1 MLRSLYS
8 GVSGLKN
15 HQYRMDIIG
24 NNIANV
30 NTVAFKS
37 SRVVFEDIYSQTLQP
52 ASAPTTTTGGSNA
65 QQVGLGVGMS
75 AVDMLFTR
83 TGSSYTGNALDV
95 SIEGDGF
102 FAVRDSTSTTE
113 EGSLFTRAG
122 NLKRDNNGNLVTSDG
137 DFVMCWRDT
146 DNDATTPDVQAIL
159 NIPDTYTDVSIDKNG
174 VISGVDENDTKQTI
188 GTLVLATF
196 SNQQGLEKIGGS
208 LYQRTAN
215 SGDPTYVVPGE
226 SGAATINPGALE
238 MSNVDL
244 AQEFTDMII
253 TQRGF
258 QANSRIIT
266 TSDQLLEELVNLK
279 RS

>member
-30 NTVAFKS
+30 NTVAYKS

-52 ASAPTTTTGGSNA
+52 ASSPTATTGGANA

-83 TGSSYTGNALDV
+83 TGSSYTGNMLDV

-102 FAVRDSTSTTE
+102 FAVRDTTA
-113 EGSLFTRAG
+113 SLEPTAQFTRAG
-122 NLKRDNNGNLVTSDG
+122 NFKKDNNGNLVTSDG
-137 DFVMCWRDT
+137 KFVMCWVD
-146 DNDATTPDVQAIL
+146 DDANPATPNVQGVL
-159 NIPDTYTDVSIDKNG
+159 NVPAAYTNLAIDKNG
-174 VISGVDENDTKQTI
+174 VVSAIDGTGTKRVL

-196 SNQQGLEKIGGS
+196 NNQEGLEKVGGS
-208 LYQRTAN
+208 LYERTAN
-215 SGDPTYVVPGE
+215 SGDPSYVYPGTA
-226 SGAATINPGALE
+226 GTATINPGALE

-244 AQEFTDMII
+244 SQEFTDMII

-266 TSDQLLEELVNLK
+266 TSDSLLEELVNLK
-279 RS
+279 R

>member
-1 MLRSLYS
+1 
-8 GVSGLKN
+8 
-15 HQYRMDIIG
+15 MDIIG

-30 NTVAFKS
+30 NTVAFKA
-37 SRVVFEDIYSQTLQP
+37 SRVVFEDIYSQTLRP
-52 ASAPTTTTGGSNA
+52 AAAPTATTGGSNA
-65 QQVGLGVGMS
+65 MQVGLGVGIS

-83 TGSSYTGNALDV
+83 TGSSYTGKPLDV

-102 FAVRDSTSTTE
+102 FVVRPSSDAP
-113 EGSLFTRAG
+113 EGASLFTRVG
-122 NLKRDNNGNLVTSDG
+122 NLKRDPNGNLVTSNG
-137 DFVMCWRDT
+137 DFVMCWV
-146 DNDATTPDVQAIL
+146 DADDDPSVL
-159 NIPDTYTDVSIDKNG
+159 NIPATYTGISVDKNG
-174 VISGVDENDTKQTI
+174 VISGIDGTGTKQVL

-196 SNQQGLEKIGGS
+196 SNQEGLEKIGGS

-215 SGDPTYVVPGE
+215 SGTPIYARPGV

-244 AQEFTDMII
+244 AQEFTDMIV

-266 TSDQLLEELVNLK
+266 TSDSMLEELVNLK
-279 RS
+279 RQ